1 MSFHSSFLYLKAKI
15 TVWTSA
21 IYTDQFE
28 TDTSYKSEPS
38 KIKYSLH
45 EVHFASGTLI
55 DRKFEWEMM
64 PRISLVS
71 NQWAF
76 SQCQY
81 VINTLAKIGLLDL
94 SSYPWISNLSFENSQ
109 GFNN

>member
-1 MSFHSSFLYLKAKI
+1 MSFHYSFLYLRAKL

-21 IYTDQFE
+21 ISTDQFE

-55 DRKFEWEMM
+55 DRKFKWEMM
-64 PRISLVS
+64 SRTSLVS

-81 VINTLAKIGLLDL
+81 VINTFAKVNLLNL
-94 SSYPWISNLSFENSQ
+94 SSYPWMFTFENSQ